1 METYREVATFSGCRG
16 PTLRMAVMRA
26 RNHPSTGRGVSRVPF
41 LHPGIICL
49 ITALSQ
55 LVASPTPLEA
65 QVTLEE
71 RVSRTIGRAQNFLIA
86 SQVRDGSKEDGSWSR
101 SSNRMALISHE
112 VGVSSLAMLALLS
125 SGLTAK
131 DEPISRGLKY
141 LRNVSLPTT
150 QKTYQDSLMLMVFAA
165 AKDGDRDRALM
176 SKLVSRL
183 ESYQHKQGINLGG
196 WDYGEQGGVDRSNSQ
211 FAVLGLREAAFAGI
225 PVDHQ
230 VWERTK
236 VYWEESQNPDGGW
249 NYSNGIG
256 GEPSR
261 GSMSVAG
268 VATMAIL
275 ESFLRDSPD
284 VQADGSPACCG
295 DPKPNKSLERG
306 VQWLG
311 NNFSVMEHPNYAQ
324 NGYFLYYMYGMERA
338 GRLSGRRYLG
348 HHDWY
353 REGADSLASSQI
365 AGLGNWV
372 GIDQFEQEKVV
383 ATSYALLFLSKGMCP
398 VVINKLKYGVP
409 DDPGNMA
416 QIPWNRHSRDV
427 RNLMDY
433 ITGLDGWPKLLSWQE
448 VHISSALKRGGVQ
461 ELLQA
466 PILFFNG
473 SEAPQFSPE
482 EVNLLRE
489 YVSQGGFIFAESA
502 CRRKEFEQ
510 GMHDLVEQM
519 FPDQTYRL
527 RRLTADHPIYRSE
540 FPLDADTVELWGV
553 DVGCRTSIVYSPND
567 YACLWDKWMVA
578 PPRNRNLQLAQR
590 INKAMSVGTNVVA
603 YVTGRNPP
611 SKTERQDLAIAKKV
625 QDTLER
631 SQIQIAKIKHEGNW
645 DVAPEA
651 VSNLLA
657 ALNSVGGIET
667 STSKFNRSLTDGDL
681 PNFPVIYMHGRNSFS
696 LTKTEIERL
705 REHLKRGGFLFAD
718 ACCAAPLFDESFRK
732 MIAEVDPE
740 HPLQRIPADHDIFTD
755 KVGHDLKVVRRRESS
770 ETIAGQPLQ
779 TRIVEGEPLLEGV
792 EVDGQ
797 YRVIYSK
804 YDLSC
809 ALQRQASLGCPGYLD
824 EDAVK
829 LAVNVVSYFLVK

>member
-1 METYREVATFSGCRG
+1 
-16 PTLRMAVMRA
+16 
-26 RNHPSTGRGVSRVPF
+26 
-41 LHPGIICL
+41 
-49 ITALSQ
+49 
-55 LVASPTPLEA
+55 
-65 QVTLEE
+65 
-71 RVSRTIGRAQNFLIA
+71 
-86 SQVRDGSKEDGSWSR
+86 
-101 SSNRMALISHE
+101 
-112 VGVSSLAMLALLS
+112 
-125 SGLTAK
+125 
-131 DEPISRGLKY
+131 
-141 LRNVSLPTT
+141 
-150 QKTYQDSLMLMVFAA
+150 
-165 AKDGDRDRALM
+165 M
-176 SKLVSRL
+176 S
-183 ESYQHKQGINLGG
+183 
-196 WDYGEQGGVDRSNSQ
+196 
-211 FAVLGLREAAFAGI
+211 
-225 PVDHQ
+225 
-230 VWERTK
+230 
-236 VYWEESQNPDGGW
+236 
-249 NYSNGIG
+249 
-256 GEPSR
+256 
-261 GSMSVAG
+261 
-268 VATMAIL
+268 IL
-275 ESFLRDSPD
+275 ESFIVDSPD

-311 NNFSVMEHPNYAQ
+311 NNFSVTEHPNYQ
-324 NGYFLYYMYGMERA
+324 HRGYFLYYMYGLERA
-338 GRLSGRRYLG
+338 GRLSGRRFLG
-348 HHDWY
+348 HHDWF
-353 REGADSLASSQI
+353 REGADSLASSQ
-365 AGLGNWV
+365 APTLGNWV
-372 GIDQFEQEKVV
+372 GIDGSEQVKVI

-409 DDPGNMA
+409 DDPGNMT

-466 PILFFNG
+466 PILFLNG

-482 EVNLLRE
+482 EVTLLRE

-502 CRRKEFEQ
+502 CRRKDFEQ

-519 FPDQTYRL
+519 FPNQTYRL

-578 PPRNRNLQLAQR
+578 PPRNRNLQLTQR
-590 INKAMSVGTNVVA
+590 INKAMSVGTNLVA

-611 SKTERQDLAIAKKV
+611 SKTERQDIAIAKKV

-705 REHLKRGGFLFAD
+705 REHLNRGGFLFAD
-718 ACCAAPLFDESFRK
+718 ACCAAPLFDEAFRK
-732 MIAEVDPE
+732 M
-740 HPLQRIPADHDIFTD
+740 
-755 KVGHDLKVVRRRESS
+755 
-770 ETIAGQPLQ
+770 
-779 TRIVEGEPLLEGV
+779 
-792 EVDGQ
+792 
-797 YRVIYSK
+797 
-804 YDLSC
+804 
-809 ALQRQASLGCPGYLD
+809 
-824 EDAVK
+824 
-829 LAVNVVSYFLVK
+829 